1 MAQPQ
6 TNLFE
11 QKHTPI
17 DFIIIQFLTTNKK
30 KQIRSYKIR
39 QALVSLYVLFL
50 KALIYFSLTI
60 SS

>member
-30 KQIRSYKIR
+30 KQIRSFKIR
-39 QALVSLYVLFL
+39 QAVVSLYVLCVY
-50 KALIYFSLTI
+50 YF
-60 SS
+60 